1 MKFSTK
7 LMKWYMENSR
17 DLPWRKTKDPYL
29 IWIAEIIL
37 QQTRVNQG
45 LNYFNRFVKKFPTVN
60 ELAGA
65 NEESVLLEWQGLG
78 YYSRARNLLHSA
90 KVIVNKYEGSF
101 PDTYEDII
109 TLKGIG
115 DYTASAILSF
125 AFNKPYP
132 VVDGNVLRVLSR
144 IYGITL
150 PVNSSLGKSRIKEIA
165 ESLMPDENHE
175 LFNQAIMEF
184 GALHC
189 KPASPNCETCPFT
202 NACFAYQHSMVE
214 QLPVTEK
221 TVKQK
226 IRYFNYLVVVF
237 YKNNNKQILFS
248 KRNSNDIWKNMYD
261 FPLIESDKPL
271 SDNQIVSS
279 ELWLKLF
286 QKIHP
291 TLKKR
296 TKLYKHILSHQI
308 LLSQF
313 NIIAVQDQAS
323 LINTEGYL
331 PVNIKEIKK
340 YPVPR
345 LIDLFLEEFLLEN

>member
-1 MKFSTK
+1 MVSH
-7 LMKWYMENSR
+7 R

-45 LNYFNRFVKKFPTVN
+45 LSYFNRFVKKFPTVK

-65 NEESVLLEWQGLG
+65 NEESVLVEWQGLG

-90 KVIVNKYEGSF
+90 KVIVNKYGGSF
-101 PDTYEDII
+101 PDTYEHII

-132 VVDGNVLRVLSR
+132 VVDGNVFRVLSR
-144 IYGITL
+144 MHGVTFS
-150 PVNSSLGKSRIKEIA
+150 VNSSIGKSRIKKIA
-165 ESLMPDENHE
+165 ESLMPDDSHE
-175 LFNQAIMEF
+175 IFNQAIMEF

-189 KPASPNCETCPFT
+189 KSVSPNCETCPFT
-202 NACFAYQHSMVE
+202 NSCFAYQHSMVE

-237 YKNNNKQILFS
+237 AKNNNRQILIS
-248 KRNSNDIWKNMYD
+248 KRNNNDIWKNMYD
-261 FPLIESDKPL
+261 FPLIESDRPL
-271 SDNQIVSS
+271 SDDQIVSS
-279 ELWLKLF
+279 ELWLRLF
-286 QKIHP
+286 QEIHP
-291 TLKKR
+291 TLMKR

-308 LLSQF
+308 LLTQF
-313 NIIAVQDQAS
+313 NIIVVQDQTS
-323 LINTEGYL
+323 LVGTEGYL
-331 PVNIKEIKK
+331 AVNIHEIKK

-345 LIDLFLEEFLLEN
+345 LIDLFFEEFLI